1 MSLLISSHCFDVK
14 LSSCQL
20 ASAYEQEASW
30 AEHILLSSS
39 AFINSTRKEL
49 SFGPVKSQSNDII
62 LLVAASLFRELFSL
76 SLIMNRAGQNSS
88 KT

>member
-1 MSLLISSHCFDVK
+1 MREFVFGRSNSFSAINKLKINLRVVVSLLISSHCFDVK

-49 SFGPVKSQSNDII
+49 SFGPVKPKQ
-62 LLVAASLFRELFSL
+62 
-76 SLIMNRAGQNSS
+76 
-88 KT
+88 